1 MVGRA
6 LVGALLSAIFVP
18 AHASLGACGV
28 VATAVDRERTYSTVV
43 DAVESMR
50 RMYLDESIRSDREFV
65 GAIVEREG
73 SYRTSVGR
81 GCANRDV
88 VRFSVSLEADMR
100 LVAFWHTHGAPANL
114 RELFS
119 PEDVDLVKSTQR
131 DFYLITPHGQLR
143 VLRVDDVARGVT
155 VIRSNGPG
163 LDAPIGSA
171 RGDAVSKPRAI
182 DARIARQRA
191 VLPTDSRGDAP
202 VG

>member
-6 LVGALLSAIFVP
+6 LVGALLSAIVLP
-18 AHASLGACGV
+18 IQASLGACGV
-28 VATAVDRERTYSTVV
+28 VATTVDRDREYSTVV

-65 GAIVEREG
+65 GAIVERAG

-81 GCANRDV
+81 ACAGRDV
-88 VRFSVSLEADMR
+88 VRFSVSLEADFR
-100 LVAFWHTHGAPANL
+100 LVAFWHTHGAPTSL

-131 DFYLITPHGQLR
+131 DFYLITPRGQLR
-143 VLRVDDVARGVT
+143 VLRVEDVARGIT
-155 VIRSNGPG
+155 TLRSNRPG
-163 LDAPIGSA
+163 VDAPIGSA
-171 RGDAVSKPRAI
+171 RGDPVSKRRAI
-182 DARIARQRA
+182 DERIARQRT